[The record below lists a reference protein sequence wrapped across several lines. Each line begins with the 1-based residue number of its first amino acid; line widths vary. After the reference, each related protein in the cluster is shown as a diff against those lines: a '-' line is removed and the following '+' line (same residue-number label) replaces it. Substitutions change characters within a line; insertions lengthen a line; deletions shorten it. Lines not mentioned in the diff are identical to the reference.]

1 MLIEVRWYRLFLGVL
16 TLLGGV
22 SVLLGWYYNITFL
35 KSLKEGFTPMNP
47 STALFISLGGAWFVI
62 QFLNLYKPLLSFISA
77 SLFIFGLVH
86 FFTYFF
92 PIEGVR
98 MDFLLFEEKVRNHP
112 VSCLV
117 APNTSFVFMVLG
129 YSLFMHKSFS
139 RAELFCRQIL
149 ILFTLILSSITLLSY
164 LNNIPTSFHL
174 ARLRPMSPVAGIY
187 FFILTLAVF
196 FSNYQYGISRLFV
209 LNLDGSRLLRRISIF
224 IIVLPFLGHFLLDYL
239 NRKNVPIEVSMG
251 FFVIVIMI
259 ISFTFFISYAS
270 LQNKKIVKQL
280 ELERKLAASERGFR
294 SLVNSLTEGV
304 ASLDAEG
311 KLKYCNPSFCN
322 IVGYEESELIGEDIG
337 QMVLQPN
344 MRDKYHS
351 KLGLKEFK
359 VDEIEVLEL
368 DRKSGEKAFV
378 VFKSNALFSDVS
390 QSNGFVITFTDITEE
405 RIKMEDLKVFS
416 GSAAHDLN
424 SPLAKIA
431 SLIELFDTDNLDE
444 QQKSFLKLIHTT
456 VGNMKQLL
464 SDLLSF
470 SRLGSAPLPK
480 AKLDLN
486 ILVKELCQSIV
497 PSGFSGELKIGA
509 LPQIIGNESA
519 IKQLYTNLISN
530 AIKYSSK
537 VEKPLI
543 EVGMIEI
550 GEDNLFFVKDNGVGL
565 NEAQI
570 NQLFTPFKRFHTKF
584 EGNGLGLAI
593 VKRIIEKHG
602 GSIKVESKENQ
613 GLRVY
618 FTLAS

>member
-1 MLIEVRWYRLFLGVL
+1 MFIEVRWYRLFLGLL

-22 SVLLGWYYNITFL
+22 SVLFGWYFNITFL
-35 KSLKEGFTPMNP
+35 KSLNEGLIPMNP
-47 STALFISLGGAWFVI
+47 STALFISLGGFWFVI
-62 QFLNLYKPLLSFISA
+62 QFLNAYKPLLGIISA
-77 SLFIFGLVH
+77 SLFIFGLIH

-92 PIEGVR
+92 SIEGVR
-98 MDFLLFEEKVRNHP
+98 MDYLLFGEKVQNSSI
-112 VSCLV
+112 SCLV

-129 YSLFMHKSFS
+129 YSLLMDKSYN
-139 RAELFCRQIL
+139 RAELFSRQIL
-149 ILFTLILSSITLLSY
+149 ILFALVLSSITLLGY
-164 LNNIPTSFHL
+164 LNNVPTSFHL
-174 ARLRPMSPVAGIY
+174 SRLRLMSPVSGIY

-196 FSNYQYGISRLFV
+196 FSNHQYGISRLFV
-209 LNLDGSRLLRRISIF
+209 LKLDGSRLLRRISIF
-224 IIVLPFLGHFLLDYL
+224 IIILPFLGHFLLDFM
-239 NRKNVPIEVSMG
+239 NRKSIPIEVSMG

-270 LQNKKIVKQL
+270 LQNKKIIKQV
-280 ELERKLAASERGFR
+280 ELERKLAASEKGFR

-311 KLKYCNPSFCN
+311 KLKYCNPSFCS
-322 IVGYEESELIGEDIG
+322 IIGYDEGELIGKDIG
-337 QMVLQPN
+337 QLVLQPN
-344 MRDKYHS
+344 MRDKYHT

-368 DRKSGEKAFV
+368 DKKSGEKAFV
-378 VFKSNALFSDVS
+378 VFKSKALFSDVS
-390 QSNGFVITFTDITEE
+390 NANGYVITFTDITEE
-405 RIKMEDLKVFS
+405 RRKMEDLKAFT

-431 SLIELFDTDNLDE
+431 SLIEMFETDNLDE
-444 QQKSFLKLIHTT
+444 EQRSFLKLIDTT
-456 VGNMKQLL
+456 VGKMKQLL

-480 AKLDLN
+480 TKLDLN
-486 ILVKELCQSIV
+486 ILVNELCQSIV
-497 PSGFSGELKIGA
+497 PSNFSGELKIGK
-509 LPQIIGNESA
+509 LPIILGNESA
-519 IKQLYTNLISN
+519 INQLYTNLISN

-537 VEKPLI
+537 VEKPI
-543 EVGMIEI
+543 VEVGMIEI
-550 GEDNLFFVKDNGVGL
+550 GEDNLLYVKDNGVGL

-570 NQLFTPFKRFHTKF
+570 NQLFTPFKRFHAKF

-602 GSIKVESKENQ
+602 GSINIESKENQ

-618 FTLAS
+618 FTLAR